1 MSLVLQTGT
10 HGAELLLYR
19 TVYFVALM
27 CLASMIVLAFRVHA
41 DFHDGVYILLG
52 TTAALCFA
60 FSWGGEHFWWPI
72 PGLVWLVGI
81 LFLAFMLGLF
91 IGWLIPFDSNVLVRQ
106 PLQRD

>member
-1 MSLVLQTGT
+1 MITLQTGT

-19 TVYFVALM
+19 IVYVVGMM
-27 CLASMIVLAFRVHA
+27 CLASMIILAFRVRA

-52 TTAALCFA
+52 TTAGLCFA

-81 LFLAFMLGLF
+81 LFLTFMLGLF
-91 IGWLIPFDSNVLVRQ
+91 MGFLLPFDSNVLIRRPVE
-106 PLQRD
+106 RD